1 MALLGC
7 GATRLLCSGG
17 NVLRRSYAP
26 FCGVGRQ
33 QAVSPTYPARPLPAL
48 PALTLLQVSLG
59 LMLATLLAW
68 RQQLREAQEVAAH
81 KARLSEEAAVEAR
94 AELLRSPYV
103 RFCEPALEVAG
114 IYGTWAVP
122 LGLAALAAFIA
133 ALLVRPGAVGV

>member
-1 MALLGC
+1 
-7 GATRLLCSGG
+7 
-17 NVLRRSYAP
+17 
-26 FCGVGRQ
+26 
-33 QAVSPTYPARPLPAL
+33 
-48 PALTLLQVSLG
+48 
-59 LMLATLLAW
+59 MLATLLAW
-68 RQQLREAQEVAAH
+68 RQQLREAQEAAAH

-103 RFCEPALEVAG
+103 RVCEPALEVAG